1 MTESE
6 EEKLKDNPNY
16 LFPDINK
23 VFEHLHKSGWSQINT
38 LAYASP
44 MFQVMMIKDNW
55 GAYFPMPDYPLYRGQ
70 RYYYDV
76 CKPSLYRR
84 SWTEEQKIERLLQI
98 EDFKHILAENPEV
111 KELKQASLFVNYL
124 GLAQHYGIE
133 TEMLDMTNSPLVAA
147 FFATT
152 TYDSN
157 TRMYRPVEDC
167 VSVGCIYFDVLG
179 PMINGANEGENR
191 DIWPVGMEAL
201 RRPNEQRGYTIK
213 LNENDNFNTIINH
226 PKCFRF
232 IQNRDWSYKIFAA
245 TGGGSVLFPY
255 DPMADKIWA
264 MRKFKIYGLDSLD
277 IVIGNEQLTVPKVG
291 IQKALE
297 TKGCHFL
304 RTTPFLYT
312 KEELNFIENE
322 YKKKFPNS

>member
-124 GLAQHYGIE
+124 GLAQH
-133 TEMLDMTNSPLVAA
+133 
-147 FFATT
+147 
-152 TYDSN
+152 
-157 TRMYRPVEDC
+157 
-167 VSVGCIYFDVLG
+167 
-179 PMINGANEGENR
+179 
-191 DIWPVGMEAL
+191 
-201 RRPNEQRGYTIK
+201 
-213 LNENDNFNTIINH
+213 
-226 PKCFRF
+226 
-232 IQNRDWSYKIFAA
+232 
-245 TGGGSVLFPY
+245 
-255 DPMADKIWA
+255 
-264 MRKFKIYGLDSLD
+264 
-277 IVIGNEQLTVPKVG
+277 
-291 IQKALE
+291 
-297 TKGCHFL
+297 
-304 RTTPFLYT
+304 
-312 KEELNFIENE
+312 
-322 YKKKFPNS
+322 